1 VTGTPWWTVGGR
13 RPRPVVLCVLDGWG
27 YREDPRDNAVA
38 LAATPVFDRCWATL
52 PRAFLRTDG
61 PAVGLPE
68 GQMGNSEVGHMNLG
82 AGRVVLQ
89 DLPRIDR
96 LIETGE
102 LERSGRIDAIVE
114 RVRAGSGRV
123 HLLGL
128 VSPGGVHAHQRH
140 MAWLAR
146 VLAGRGLTVCIHAF
160 TDGRDTPPRAAVEYL
175 AALERDLAA
184 APGAAVVTVI
194 GRYYAMDRDRR
205 WERTRRAWEAMVLAR
220 GARAASPREAVEAAH
235 AAGLGDEFVPPTV
248 IGDYAGMRDGDG
260 LVCVNFRADRVRQI
274 LSALVDPHFDA
285 FPRERVVRFAHAAG
299 MMSYSKELDRFLE
312 VLVPPEPLRHV
323 FGEVVAEA
331 GLRQF
336 RIAETEKYPHVT
348 YFFNGGRERPF
359 PGEDRILVPS
369 PRVPTYDLQPEMSA
383 EPVTDRLVEA
393 ILSDRYD
400 FVLVN
405 YANPDMVGHTGS
417 LEAAIRAVETVDCCL
432 GRLLE
437 AVERRGGV
445 ALVTADHGNC
455 ETMRDPGT
463 GQPHTAHTRNPVPCF
478 LFGLE
483 RRVRLRDGILAD
495 VAPTLLPFLGLDRP
509 DEMTGVPL
517 VVDEED

>member
-1 VTGTPWWTVGGR
+1 MSMPSWSRVRGGR
-13 RPRPVVLCVLDGWG
+13 PCPVVLCVLDGWG
-27 YREDPRDNAVA
+27 HREDPRDNAVA
-38 LAATPVFDRCWATL
+38 LASTPVFDRCWATL
-52 PRAFLRTDG
+52 PRCLLRTDG

-96 LIETGE
+96 LLESGE
-102 LERSGRIDAIVE
+102 LERSGKIDAIAAK
-114 RVRAGSGRV
+114 VRSGSGRI

-128 VSPGGVHAHQRH
+128 LSPGGVHSHQRH

-146 VLAGRGLTVCIHAF
+146 AFARRGLEVWIHAF
-160 TDGRDTPPRAAVEYL
+160 TDGRDTPPRAALGHL
-175 AALERDLAA
+175 ADFRREIAGCDSIRFA
-184 APGAAVVTVI
+184 TVI

-205 WERTRRAWEAMVLAR
+205 WDRTKRAYEAIVAAAGERAPTPEEAV
-220 GARAASPREAVEAAH
+220 RAAYARD
-235 AAGLGDEFVPPTV
+235 LGDEFVPPFV
-248 IGDYAGMRDGDG
+248 IDGYEGMVDGDG
-260 LVCVNFRADRVRQI
+260 VLCTNFRADRVRQI
-274 LSALVDPHFDA
+274 MTALVDPDFAA
-285 FPRERVVRFAHAAG
+285 FERTRVVRFSYAGG
-299 MMSYSKELDRFLE
+299 MMSYSRELDRFLD
-312 VLVPPEPLRHV
+312 VLVPPEELKNV
-323 FGEVVAEA
+323 FGEVVAAA
-331 GLRQF
+331 GYTQF

-359 PGEDRILVPS
+359 PGEERVLIPS
-369 PRVPTYDLQPEMSA
+369 PKVPTYDLKPEMSA

-393 ILSDRYD
+393 IDSGRFD

-417 LEAAIRAVETVDCCL
+417 LEAAIRAVETVDRCL
-432 GRLLE
+432 GRLLA

-455 ETMRDPGT
+455 EVMRDPDT

-483 RRVRLRDGILAD
+483 RPVRMRDGILAD
-495 VAPTLLPFLGLDRP
+495 VAPTLLPFLGLERP
-509 DEMTGVPL
+509 AEMTGAPL
-517 VVDEED
+517 VVDD